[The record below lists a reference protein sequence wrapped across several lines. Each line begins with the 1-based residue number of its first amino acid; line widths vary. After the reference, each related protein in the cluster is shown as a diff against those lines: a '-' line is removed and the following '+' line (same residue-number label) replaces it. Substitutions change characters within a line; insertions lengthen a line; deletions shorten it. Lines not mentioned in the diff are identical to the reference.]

1 MSLRS
6 VTSGN
11 QLSDCYIHGVL
22 AYGLFGVENG
32 NQCFC
37 GDYFHHFGEKPL
49 EECSK
54 KCSGEAGETCGGGWR
69 IQISTTGLNGQC
81 CYCDSL
87 VTDSLPILRFSNPL

>member
-87 VTDSLPILRFSNPL
+87 VTD